1 MTWGGAICAAA
12 FASIVLAPI
21 WQPAVLGAIV
31 LGFSFYM
38 LHNTVQTKATEM
50 APKARGAAV
59 AIYAS
64 CWSLGQALGVAAMGA
79 AVGRIGYPPAIIAFG
94 LGFAALGLWMR
105 GNLHRLS

>member
-1 MTWGGAICAAA
+1 
-12 FASIVLAPI
+12 
-21 WQPAVLGAIV
+21 
-31 LGFSFYM
+31 M

-50 APKARGAAV
+50 APQARGAAV

-64 CWSLGQALGVAAMGA
+64 CWSLGQALGVAAMSA
-79 AVGRIGYPPAIIAFG
+79 AVGRVGYPAAIIAFG